1 VSVLVLVNVR
11 LLRGLVKLI
20 LVKPY
25 SATTGA
31 EIVILSVSSVRFK
44 GNLASRTKRKKFL
57 LRNVTNLP
65 SAKRTYLD
73 VDIDIFAAVVA
84 LFGFIH
90 IFFHY
95 IFS

>member
-1 VSVLVLVNVR
+1 VSVLILVNVR
-11 LLRGLVKLI
+11 LLRDLAKLI

-31 EIVILSVSSVRFK
+31 EIVILAVSSVRFK
-44 GNLASRTKRKKFL
+44 GNPASRTKRRKFL
-57 LRNVTNLP
+57 GKNVTNFP

-90 IFFHY
+90 VFFHN

>member
-25 SATTGA
+25 SAATGA

-44 GNLASRTKRKKFL
+44 GNPASRTKRKKFL

-65 SAKRTYLD
+65 STKRTYLD
-73 VDIDIFAAVVA
+73 VDIDIFSAVVT

-95 IFS
+95 FFS

>member
-1 VSVLVLVNVR
+1 VSVLILVNVR
-11 LLRGLVKLI
+11 LLRDLVKLI

-31 EIVILSVSSVRFK
+31 EIVILPVSSVRFK
-44 GNLASRTKRKKFL
+44 GDPTSRTKRRKFL
-57 LRNVTNLP
+57 LKNITNLS

-73 VDIDIFAAVVA
+73 VDIDIFAAVLA
-84 LFGFIH
+84 LLGSIH
-90 IFFHY
+90 ALFHY